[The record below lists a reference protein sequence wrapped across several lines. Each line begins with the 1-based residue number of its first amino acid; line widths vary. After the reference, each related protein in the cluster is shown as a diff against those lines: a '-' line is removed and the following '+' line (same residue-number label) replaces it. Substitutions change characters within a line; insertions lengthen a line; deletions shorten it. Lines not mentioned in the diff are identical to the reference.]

1 MFSLTPAAAQQIQQA
16 ASASGAAD
24 LALRIAAK
32 VDPDGSLQYGMG
44 FDEPKDEDMR
54 LDLSGVAVVIGGES
68 QELLID
74 TVLDFVELNPGEFNF
89 IFSEGSASASACATE
104 ASSSGGCGSS
114 TGCGNG
120 GCASKGRTH

>member
-16 ASASGAAD
+16 ASASGATD

-54 LDLSGVAVVIGGES
+54 LDLAGIAVVIGGES
-68 QELLID
+68 QELLFD
-74 TVLDFVELNPGEFNF
+74 TVLDFVELTPGEFNF
-89 IFSEGSASASACATE
+89 IFSEGSASACASE
-104 ASSSGGCGSS
+104 AAATGGCGS
-114 TGCGNG
+114 TGCGSG
-120 GCASKGRTH
+120 GCASKGRAH

>member
-16 ASASGAAD
+16 ASASGATD

-54 LDLSGVAVVIGGES
+54 LDLAGVAVVIGGES
-68 QELLID
+68 QELLFD

-89 IFSEGSASASACATE
+89 IFSESSASACASE
-104 ASSSGGCGSS
+104 AATSGGCGS
-114 TGCGNG
+114 TGCGSG
-120 GCASKGRTH
+120 GCASKGRAH

>member
-1 MFSLTPAAAQQIQQA
+1 MFNLTPAAAQQIQQA
-16 ASASGAAD
+16 ASASGATD

-89 IFSEGSASASACATE
+89 IFSEGGASGCASDATT
-104 ASSSGGCGSS
+104 SGGCGS
-114 TGCGNG
+114 TGCGSG
-120 GCASKGRTH
+120 GCASKGRAH

>member
-1 MFSLTPAAAQQIQQA
+1 MFSLTTAAALQIQQA
-16 ASASGAAD
+16 ASASGATD

-68 QELLID
+68 QELLFD
-74 TVLDFVELNPGEFNF
+74 TVLDFVELKPGEFNF
-89 IFSEGSASASACATE
+89 IFSESSATSCASE
-104 ASSSGGCGSS
+104 APSSGGCSN
-114 TGCGNG
+114 TGCGSG